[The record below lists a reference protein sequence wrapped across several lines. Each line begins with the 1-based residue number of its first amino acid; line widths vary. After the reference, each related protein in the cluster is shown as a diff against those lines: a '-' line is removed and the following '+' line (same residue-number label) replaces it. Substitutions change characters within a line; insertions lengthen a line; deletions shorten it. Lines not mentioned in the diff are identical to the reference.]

1 MTLIRLKLGQVATL
15 TLNRPDKLNALTAE
29 MLDELEAH
37 LFELERDQEV
47 RALLLKAEGRAF
59 CVGADIHAWMSL
71 EPLEMWRV
79 WTRRG
84 HEVFRRLATLP
95 QPVITVIQGYAFG
108 GGLELALAADVRL
121 ASESAAFAMPE
132 TGLATLPG
140 WGGTERLPQLIGVAR
155 AKQMIFSGERLGA
168 DRAAQWGLVNEVL
181 PEADLSVRADE
192 LAQRIANNA
201 PLAVQMA
208 KQILNGEAGGPLTEA
223 LAGGLSAFTQD
234 AKEGLDAFAE
244 KRPPKFEGI

>member
-1 MTLIRLKLGQVATL
+1 MSLVRLEFGRVATL
-15 TLNRPDKLNALTAE
+15 TLNRPDKLNALNVE
-29 MLDELEAH
+29 MLGELEAH
-37 LFELERDQEV
+37 LLALAGNQNV
-47 RALLLKAEGRAF
+47 RVVLLKAEGRAF
-59 CVGADIHAWMSL
+59 CVGADIHAWTSL
-71 EPLEMWRV
+71 EPLEMWRS

-84 HEVFRRLATLP
+84 HEVFGRLAALP
-95 QPVITVIQGYAFG
+95 QPIIAVIQGYAFG
-108 GGLELALAADVRL
+108 GGLELVLAADLRL
-121 ASESAAFAMPE
+121 ASEDAAFAMPE

-155 AKQMIFSGERLGA
+155 AKQMIFSGERVSA
-168 DRAAQWGLVNEVL
+168 EKAAQWSLVNEVL
-181 PEADLSVRADE
+181 PEAELSVRAAE
-192 LAQRIANNA
+192 LSAQIATNA

-244 KRPPKFEGI
+244 KRPPRFEGK

>member
-1 MTLIRLKLGQVATL
+1 MSLLRLEGGQIATL
-15 TLNRPDKLNALTAE
+15 TLNRPDKLNALTMD

-37 LFELERDQEV
+37 LLALARDKEV
-47 RALLLKAEGRAF
+47 RVVLLKAEGRAF
-59 CVGADIHAWMSL
+59 CVGADIHTWTSL

-84 HEVFRRLATLP
+84 HEVFGRLAALP
-95 QPVITVIQGYAFG
+95 QPVIAVIQGYAFG

-140 WGGTERLPQLIGVAR
+140 WGGTERLPKLVSVAR
-155 AKQMIFSGERLGA
+155 AKQMIFSGERVSA
-168 DRAAQWGLVNEVL
+168 EKAAKWGLVNEVL
-181 PEADLSVRADE
+181 PEVELSGRADE
-192 LAQRIANNA
+192 LSSRIAANA

-208 KQILNGEAGGPLTEA
+208 KQILNVEQSGPLTEA

-234 AKEGLDAFAE
+234 AKEGLEAFAK
-244 KRPPKFEGI
+244 KRSPRFEGK